1 MAILNS
7 FSCFINC
14 SGKGLTIRKVISDGG
29 GGGGG
34 GGWGWGFYEMQDF
47 FLHVRW
53 KSFLFTRWLEL
64 FFFSR

>member
-14 SGKGLTIRKVISDGG
+14 SGKGLTIRKVMGEVVGEGG
-29 GGGGG
+29 G
-34 GGWGWGFYEMQDF
+34 GWGFYEMQDF
-47 FLHVRW
+47 FVHVRW